1 MKPTEQFKI
10 RRTQELMLTPEGEQH
25 VRVYQAVE
33 LTHEAVESGFLKD
46 LPGAQLSV
54 YLYLLTH
61 IQHDFSLTTTPTVIA
76 SLVPY
81 TPSVVE
87 STLRLLSVQGFIRM
101 QDHEDGRYTILL
113 GRVPGSPETAAVEE
127 PAIDLGQDFTPI
139 NPAEPEPVNPSAS
152 RMADDAVNYILRQK
166 AFSEEDLVRAIT
178 CMIPFQHLTPIFRQ
192 EVDHWFKTFDKEV
205 IKELVRRTDE
215 ARQRDM
221 ELNCQAYIRK
231 VANEW
236 IQEGILTL
244 EELAASDK
252 LYRETR
258 SLIEE
263 FGIDRQREVTR
274 THWETISRWLNSS
287 SESDFALSIE
297 VARFAIQTAI
307 MRKSDGR
314 PSLGYIEDN
323 FIKPLKE
330 NKTKTVEEAREFL
343 QRQRGEKSAAS
354 THDKAQKQAKP
365 QTKWQTGID
374 FTRFREN

>member
-1 MKPTEQFKI
+1 MKPTEHLKI
-10 RRTQELMLTPEGEQH
+10 RRTQELMLTPEGDQL
-25 VRVYQAVE
+25 VRIYQAVE

-61 IQHDFSLTTTPTVIA
+61 IQHDFSFSTTPTVIA

-81 TPSVVE
+81 TPSQVE
-87 STLRLLSVQGFIRM
+87 STLRLLSVQGFIKL
-101 QDHEDGRYTILL
+101 QDHADGSYTITL
-113 GRVPGSPETAAVEE
+113 GRVPGSPEVET
-127 PAIDLGQDFTPI
+127 PDLAPIDLEQDLALVKTTG
-139 NPAEPEPVNPSAS
+139 NEATNQASTMVN
-152 RMADDAVNYILRQK
+152 DAVSYILRQK

-178 CMIPFQHLTPIFRQ
+178 CMIPSQLLTPNFRQ
-192 EVDHWFKTFDKEV
+192 EVDFWFNNFDKEV

-215 ARQRDM
+215 ARQRDP

-231 VANEW
+231 IANEW
-236 IQEGILTL
+236 IQDQIMTIED
-244 EELAASDK
+244 LAASDK

-263 FGIDRQREVTR
+263 FGIDRQKEITR
-274 THWETISRWLNSS
+274 THWETISRWLNSTS
-287 SESDFALSIE
+287 DTDFALSME
-297 VARFAIQTAI
+297 VARFAIQSAI

-323 FIKPLKE
+323 LIKPFKE
-330 NKTKTVEEAREFL
+330 NKIKTVEEAREFL
-343 QRQRGEKSAAS
+343 QRQRAEKPAAP
-354 THDKAQKQAKP
+354 TNDKAQKQAKP
-365 QTKWQTGID
+365 QTKWQAGID